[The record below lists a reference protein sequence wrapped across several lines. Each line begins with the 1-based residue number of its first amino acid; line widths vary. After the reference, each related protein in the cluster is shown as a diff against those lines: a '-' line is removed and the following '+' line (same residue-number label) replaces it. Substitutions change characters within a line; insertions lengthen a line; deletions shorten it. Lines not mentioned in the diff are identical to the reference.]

1 MKLKVLIR
9 PESVGGFS
17 VSVPALPGCH
27 SQGETIDEALANI
40 REAAELWMEV
50 ASRSRP
56 RQQGPEARH
65 ATRHYGRRGADG
77 RRPLEAL
84 RTGGTSHMVIARSWP
99 TLALLRTLPSSV
111 PGPP

>member
-27 SQGETIDEALANI
+27 SQGETIDEAMANI

-50 ASRSRP
+50 ASLAA
-56 RQQGPEARH
+56 EA
-65 ATRHYGRRGADG
+65 
-77 RRPLEAL
+77 EAKK
-84 RTGGTSHMVIARSWP
+84 SAAKAR
-99 TLALLRTLPSSV
+99 LQEIDL
-111 PGPP
+111 